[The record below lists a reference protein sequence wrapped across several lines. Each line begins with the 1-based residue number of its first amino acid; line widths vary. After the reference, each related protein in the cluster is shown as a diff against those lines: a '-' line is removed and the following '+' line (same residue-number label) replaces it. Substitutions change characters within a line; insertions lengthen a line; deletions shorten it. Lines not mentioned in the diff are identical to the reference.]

1 VFLPQKDQVR
11 RQTVKVAA
19 DAEVSLRGGSA
30 PEVKMRSPEKG
41 ICKVPL
47 REMDWM
53 CMEGELSA

>member
-1 VFLPQKDQVR
+1 MR